1 MLVSSVDMASC
12 SHITGNNSIGHS
24 KTKGSRVVAFDL
36 DETTGSWGAG
46 SLIFQ
51 VCLEY
56 GRKAPPTAIFVQ
68 LYLHCGGARPWL
80 KPLLKELE
88 KWKQIDRIDEVAIF
102 TSASNSNGWVTFLKE
117 CMEEYTE
124 TPGLFGTCI
133 ARENSPLAAPENGGV
148 RTVKDLSLLSPDA
161 ERVVLIDDKPAYALN
176 GYVIAVEEYT
186 QDVCITGL
194 VEWMKTAMP
203 THAGQIDSVFAID
216 ELKYPPNGKDFSGDD
231 ALEQALEKL
240 KSIFPEGSLQVE
252 DELKNLPDEE
262 TAPTKTDVEDDRQK
276 YLEITFPECIRKDED
291 VEIYLDLD
299 HELELIE
306 RAPKRARF

>member
-1 MLVSSVDMASC
+1 MANYFDRSLSLDPTKTRPHQSV
-12 SHITGNNSIGHS
+12 
-24 KTKGSRVVAFDL
+24 VFDL
-36 DETTGSWGAG
+36 DETTGAWGAG
-46 SLIFQ
+46 SLAFKMFHKFA
-51 VCLEY
+51 
-56 GRKAPPTAIFVQ
+56 GKAPPTDMFVRH
-68 LYLHCGGARPWL
+68 YLECGGARPWL
-80 KPLLKELE
+80 KQLLKTLE
-88 KWKQIDRIDEVAIF
+88 EWKRIGRIDEVAIF
-102 TSASNSNGWVTFLKE
+102 TAASNSNGWVTFLQE

-216 ELKYPPNGKDFSGDD
+216 KLKYPPNGKDFRGDD

-240 KSIFPEGSLQVE
+240 KSIFPEGSLPVE
-252 DELKNLPDEE
+252 DELKNYIE
-262 TAPTKTDVEDDRQK
+262 TQTDMGIPIK
-276 YLEITFPECIRKDED
+276 AIKDED
-291 VEIYLDLD
+291 LEIDFSLLVELSEWRPSRSRTSKRSRSRSRSRSRPLVPNNVT
-299 HELELIE
+299 EL
-306 RAPKRARF
+306 